1 MISTH
6 PRLLRNDGE
15 HSLFSPSNHGERR
28 AHAYLLL
35 SQNAV
40 QLINAGDWLVAV
52 ADDNVPFQHAGPLRR
67 TADFDGNHQNPSLDP
82 EVVKADDTTLEGNVL
97 ASQADVAAPDF
108 AFLDELPRNKLRR
121 IDTDSETDALSGQN
135 DGGVDADHFPS
146 RVGERPARVA
156 GVQRRIGLDN
166 VVHHPA

>member
-15 HSLFSPSNHGERR
+15 HPLFSPSNHGERR
-28 AHAYLLL
+28 VYAYLLFGEH
-35 SQNAV
+35 AV
-40 QLINAGDWLVAV
+40 QLIDAGDWLVAV
-52 ADDNVPFQHAGPLRR
+52 ADNNISFEHAGPLRR
-67 TADFDGNHQNPSLDP
+67 TADLDGNHENPPLNP
-82 EVVKADDTTLEGNVL
+82 EVVKTDDTTMEGNVL

-135 DGGVDADHFPS
+135 DGGVNADHFPS

-156 GVQRRIGLDN
+156 GVQR
-166 VVHHPA
+166 